1 MFNDPS
7 LTTSNAVYLT
17 SHFHLMQF
25 YTRTFI
31 LTEAAKPKAP
41 HHYPPVPPLFSQHD
55 DSRSRKVIKG
65 KKTLSASSDNITKAA

>member
-17 SHFHLMQF
+17 SHFHLTQF
-25 YTRTFI
+25 NTRTFI
-31 LTEAAKPKAP
+31 LTEAAKPKAS
-41 HHYPPVPPLFSQHD
+41 HHYPLVPPLFSQHD

-65 KKTLSASSDNITKAA
+65 KKP

>member
-1 MFNDPS
+1 MFHDPS
-7 LTTSNAVYLT
+7 LTTSNALYLT

-41 HHYPPVPPLFSQHD
+41 HLCPLSFPIMMIPEVE
-55 DSRSRKVIKG
+55 K
-65 KKTLSASSDNITKAA
+65 